1 MGKIRKQSPQ
11 APAPQ
16 RVAPLPPKAELFELN
31 LTACIPLTCPRY
43 SILGS
48 LLCLCCPGPGSGYG
62 SLSWLTGWH
71 PICCCGL
78 TPACG
83 SLCPQGG
90 SVFLNGEC
98 SFGAILCGALACLS
112 GWSPTCPHTSL
123 LTLLQ
128 PLAGQRNFVK
138 GCSSDNDTWFSWSF
152 VSRDAIPQEQSAF
165 LGAPCWPQ
173 FSMTH
178 KT

>member
-1 MGKIRKQSPQ
+1 MSQIFHPGFSS
-11 APAPQ
+11 
-16 RVAPLPPKAELFELN
+16 LPVLPWTGFRL
-31 LTACIPLTCPRY
+31 RR
-43 SILGS
+43 
-48 LLCLCCPGPGSGYG
+48 
-62 SLSWLTGWH
+62 SLSWLAGWH